1 MVRRSLYGAGGR
13 PNVRSVI
20 DCGVVSRIPP
30 QLKIIKD
37 PETNNIAAS
46 HLFLHASTYRR
57 VGGRQSHRYCHG
69 SKQRPLRVQLI
80 FPVTFTP
87 LAPFALHFDTYIK
100 QWLPATSTTGSSD
113 CGVPRVRGHWERL
126 ASCSSMPPR
135 AGRRRSRTWVSASCV
150 VLGLVRVRHLLFCL
164 AAHIHL

>member
-30 QLKIIKD
+30 QLKIKKD
-37 PETNNIAAS
+37 PETNNICCACLIFA
-46 HLFLHASTYRR
+46 RIG
-57 VGGRQSHRYCHG
+57 GGRQSHRYCRG

-80 FPVTFTP
+80 FSVTFTP